1 MYASAYERI
10 RQQIEQN
17 GKTLDA
23 LIRQSDKVKIY
34 KKNHEKEIISFYFS
48 DTHQR
53 VILKLGYVKGN
64 KLQKF
69 FRRWEKSLCKKE
81 YAMTL
86 CFLERGFA
94 VPGPILCGERRRFGL
109 LQMGYYLSY
118 EIPDSILFT
127 DYLEQFDKNPKKE
140 KIKEKREILQAIGK
154 YIGTMHA
161 QCMYH
166 GILMPHHIL
175 LKKESGTYQVY
186 LIDLEYSRIYKKP
199 KRKIL
204 FKELRKLNKYIQGY
218 EKKGCLTRI
227 DKFRFIREYCRANPQ
242 LRMADFTNGNFKLKS
257 TRQGLEPP
265 ARSRWLLDKPLLISQ
280 WLGLAQ

>member
-1 MYASAYERI
+1 MYTSAYERI

-53 VILKLGYVKGN
+53 VILKLDVKGN

-81 YAMTL
+81 YAMAL
-86 CFLERGFA
+86 RFLERGFA
-94 VPGPILCGERRRFGL
+94 VPGPIFCGERRQFGL
-109 LQMGYYLSY
+109 LQMGYYLSC
-118 EIPDSILFT
+118 EIPDSVLFT
-127 DYLEQFDKNPKKE
+127 DYLEQFDKNQKKE

-175 LKKESGTYQVY
+175 LKKGSGTYQIY

-204 FKELRKLNKYIQGY
+204 FKELRKLNKYIQDY
-218 EKKGCLTRI
+218 EKKGCLTRN

-257 TRQGLEPP
+257 TRQGLEES
-265 ARSRWLLDKPLLISQ
+265 AHTRWLLDKPLLISR
-280 WLGLAQ
+280 WLGFVR